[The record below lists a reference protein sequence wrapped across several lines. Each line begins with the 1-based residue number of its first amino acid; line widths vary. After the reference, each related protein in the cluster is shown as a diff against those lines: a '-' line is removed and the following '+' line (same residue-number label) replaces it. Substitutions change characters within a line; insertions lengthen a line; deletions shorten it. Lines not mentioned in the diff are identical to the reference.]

1 MGAFNSR
8 EILRCFH
15 RHLQVH
21 NTFNLFLFFL
31 VWLREQSFYVIY
43 LCLVKKTVLCL
54 VNQIYLS
61 KKMCGF
67 LTYTIVPNIYLKFS
81 SDENFQHVIGLG
93 SCENFELIQLS
104 GIYSRFSSDENF

>member
-1 MGAFNSR
+1 MGAFNSG

-15 RHLQVH
+15 MHSQVH

-31 VWLREQSFYVIY
+31 VRLREQSFYVIY
-43 LCLVKKTVLCL
+43 LCLVKKTVLYL

-61 KKMCGF
+61 MKMCGF
-67 LTYTIVPNIYLKFS
+67 LTYTIVPNTYLKFS
-81 SDENFQHVIGLG
+81 SNENFQHIIGLG

-104 GIYSRFSSDENF
+104 NICSRFSSDETF

>member
-1 MGAFNSR
+1 MFGKKN
-8 EILRCFH
+8 
-15 RHLQVH
+15 
-21 NTFNLFLFFL
+21 
-31 VWLREQSFYVIY
+31 YVLY
-43 LCLVKKTVLCL
+43 L

-104 GIYSRFSSDENF
+104 SIYSRFSSDENF